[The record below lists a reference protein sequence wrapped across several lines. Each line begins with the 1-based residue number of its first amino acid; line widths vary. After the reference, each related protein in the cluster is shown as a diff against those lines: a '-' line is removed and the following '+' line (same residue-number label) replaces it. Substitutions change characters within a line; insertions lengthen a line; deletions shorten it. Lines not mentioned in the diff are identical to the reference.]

1 MPNANCIAFCNY
13 AFIPTTVSVG
23 SPTPKWE
30 EYGKAQQART
40 KKVWGGKSKN
50 ALWAKKLHRERFE
63 TEKNW
68 LAKLD
73 DGTLDIPHLGLG
85 EVPKSIFTFSP
96 PLRVQVMGL
105 REKKLLA
112 FQHFLLK
119 FQLF

>member
-1 MPNANCIAFCNY
+1 
-13 AFIPTTVSVG
+13 VG

-30 EYGKAQQART
+30 EYQKAQQARI

-63 TEKNW
+63 TEKSW
-68 LAKLD
+68 LAQLD
-73 DGTLDIPHLGLG
+73 EGTLDIPHLGLG
-85 EVPKSIFTFSP
+85 EVPESIFTFSP
-96 PLRVQVMGL
+96 PLRVLMGL
-105 REKKLLA
+105 REKKLLS